1 MNIRIYKPQTYLFEY
16 LVIVVALCAPRV
28 PLSRTKYGHK
38 AHQEPQ
44 WTQRL
49 LQNGQSIKVK

>member
-16 LVIVVALCAPRV
+16 LVIVVALCALRV
-28 PLSRTKYGHK
+28 PLSKYSHK